1 MKKSSRRKDTREKPA
16 SSNLSSSV
24 VATLKEEIVHWH
36 YPPEHRLTEDGLCKR
51 FGMSRSPIREALR
64 VLTSYGFIRKLP
76 NRSYVVKQYTTEE
89 IEELYEV
96 RQALELYT
104 VERLAGKD
112 TPLQHQADLD
122 DLHHTWSELLKEPSK
137 KSEEFAILDTLF
149 HDTLARAL
157 GNTFLLRSLRTINE
171 RLTLFRKPGTSR
183 ENMPPTSGDSES
195 DHREGYIGGAR
206 GHAGEH
212 RSGAESHPKHHQGCV
227 GSFVSQE
234 EITETAVHQTRNG
247 FGCAHEA

>member
-1 MKKSSRRKDTREKPA
+1 MKKTSRRKDTREKPA

-112 TPLQHQADLD
+112 TLIQHQADLD
-122 DLHHTWSELLKEPSK
+122 DLHHTWTELLKEPSK

-171 RLTLFRKPGTSR
+171 RLTLFRMLDF
-183 ENMPPTSGDSES
+183 ENPERAEQTCRQHLEILNRVMAKDAL
-195 DHREGYIGGAR
+195 GAR
-206 GHAGEH
+206 A
-212 RSGAESHPKHHQGCV
+212 AMQDN
-227 GSFVSQE
+227 
-234 EITETAVHQTRNG
+234 IETGRNHIRNTIKD
-247 FGCAHEA
+247 ALAQSYLKKR

>member
-1 MKKSSRRKDTREKPA
+1 MKKTSRRKDTREKPA

-112 TPLQHQADLD
+112 TLIQHQADLD
-122 DLHHTWSELLKEPSK
+122 DLHHTWTELLKEPSK

-171 RLTLFRKPGTSR
+171 RLTLFRMLDF
-183 ENMPPTSGDSES
+183 ENPERAEQTCRQHLEL
-195 DHREGYIGGAR
+195 GAR
-206 GHAGEH
+206 A
-212 RSGAESHPKHHQGCV
+212 AMQDN
-227 GSFVSQE
+227 
-234 EITETAVHQTRNG
+234 IETGRNHIRNTIKD
-247 FGCAHEA
+247 ALAQSYLKKR

>member
-1 MKKSSRRKDTREKPA
+1 MKKMSRRKDIQEKPA

-36 YPPEHRLTEDGLCKR
+36 YPPEHRLTEDGLCQR

-104 VERLAGKD
+104 VERLASPD
-112 TPLQHQADLD
+112 TLTQHQPDLD
-122 DLHHTWSELLKEPSK
+122 DLHHTWTELLNETSK
-137 KSEEFAILDTLF
+137 QSEEFAILDTLF

-171 RLTLFRKPGTSR
+171 RLTLFR
-183 ENMPPTSGDSES
+183 MLDFES
-195 DHREGYIGGAR
+195 PERAEKTCRQHLEILNRIIAKDAVGAR
-206 GHAGEH
+206 EAMQENIEAGRNH
-212 RSGAESHPKHHQGCV
+212 IRSTIKDALARSYLKK
-227 GSFVSQE
+227 
-234 EITETAVHQTRNG
+234 R
-247 FGCAHEA
+247 

>member
-1 MKKSSRRKDTREKPA
+1 MKKMVRRKKALEKRA

-24 VATLKEEIVHWH
+24 VSTLKEEIVHWH

-104 VERLAGKD
+104 VERLATKD
-112 TPLQHQADLD
+112 LPSQHQTDLDELQH
-122 DLHHTWSELLKEPSK
+122 TWAELLKEPLK
-137 KSEEFAILDTLF
+137 KSEEFAILDTFF

-171 RLTLFRKPGTSR
+171 RLMLFRMLDFENSERAERTCRQHLEILDRIIMKDALGAREAMR
-183 ENMPPTSGDSES
+183 ENIETGRHLIRSTIKDAL
-195 DHREGYIGGAR
+195 AR
-206 GHAGEH
+206 AYL
-212 RSGAESHPKHHQGCV
+212 KN
-227 GSFVSQE
+227 
-234 EITETAVHQTRNG
+234 T
-247 FGCAHEA
+247 

>member
-1 MKKSSRRKDTREKPA
+1 MKKMARRKDAHEKGA
-16 SSNLSSSV
+16 SSNLSSTV

-64 VLTSYGFIRKLP
+64 ILTSYGFIRKLP
-76 NRSYVVKQYTTEE
+76 NRSYVVKQYSIEE

-104 VERLAGKD
+104 VERLATKD
-112 TPLQHQADLD
+112 SLPQHQADFD
-122 DLHHTWSELLKEPSK
+122 DLQRTWTELLKEPSK

-157 GNTFLLRSLRTINE
+157 GNAALLRNLRTINE
-171 RLTLFRKPGTSR
+171 RLTLFRMLDFESSERAEKTCRQHLEILNRIMAKDGLGAREAMR
-183 ENMPPTSGDSES
+183 ENIEEGRNHIRRTIKDALARAYLSKTSS
-195 DHREGYIGGAR
+195 
-206 GHAGEH
+206 
-212 RSGAESHPKHHQGCV
+212 
-227 GSFVSQE
+227 
-234 EITETAVHQTRNG
+234 T
-247 FGCAHEA
+247 

>member
-1 MKKSSRRKDTREKPA
+1 MKKTSRRKDTREKPA

-36 YPPEHRLTEDGLCKR
+36 YPPEHRLTEDGLCRR

-112 TPLQHQADLD
+112 TLIQHQADLD
-122 DLHHTWSELLKEPSK
+122 DLHHTWTELLKEPSK

-171 RLTLFRKPGTSR
+171 RLTLFRMLDF
-183 ENMPPTSGDSES
+183 ENPERAEQTCRQHLEILNRVMAKDAL
-195 DHREGYIGGAR
+195 GAR
-206 GHAGEH
+206 A
-212 RSGAESHPKHHQGCV
+212 AMQDN
-227 GSFVSQE
+227 
-234 EITETAVHQTRNG
+234 IETGRNHIRNTIKD
-247 FGCAHEA
+247 ALAQSYLKKR

>member
-1 MKKSSRRKDTREKPA
+1 MKKMVRRKDTHEKPA

-104 VERLAGKD
+104 VERLAAQD
-112 TPLQHQADLD
+112 TPSQHQADLE
-122 DLHHTWSELLKEPSK
+122 DLQHTWDELLKEPSK
-137 KSEEFAILDTLF
+137 KPEEFAILDTLF
-149 HDTLARAL
+149 HDTLARVL

-171 RLTLFRKPGTSR
+171 RLTLFRLLDFENPERAERTCRQHLEILNRILTKDAVGAREAMR
-183 ENMPPTSGDSES
+183 ENIEAGRNHIRNTIKDAL
-195 DHREGYIGGAR
+195 AR
-206 GHAGEH
+206 SYLKK
-212 RSGAESHPKHHQGCV
+212 R
-227 GSFVSQE
+227 
-234 EITETAVHQTRNG
+234 
-247 FGCAHEA
+247 